1 MPFLVKISK
10 GTQWK
15 REKDKQVAWG
25 IWDGKSLRAVA
36 EISTFVTLSKK
47 TACRDIL

>member
-1 MPFLVKISK
+1 MDKLVD
-10 GTQWK
+10 Q
-15 REKDKQVAWG
+15 G
-25 IWDGKSLRAVA
+25 IWGGKSLRAVA